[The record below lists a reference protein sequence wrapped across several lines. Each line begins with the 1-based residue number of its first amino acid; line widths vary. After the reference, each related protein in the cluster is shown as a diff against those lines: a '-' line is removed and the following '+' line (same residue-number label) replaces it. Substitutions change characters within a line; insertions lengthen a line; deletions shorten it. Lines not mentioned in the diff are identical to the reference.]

1 MTILIGL
8 MSLEPLM
15 VSLVLGV
22 QLRST
27 EAPKAPAP

>member
-1 MTILIGL
+1 MTIPIGL
-8 MSLEPLM
+8 TSLEPLM

-27 EAPKAPAP
+27 ETPKAPTP